1 MREQSILETAT
12 SGSIRFN
19 TDSSKLEI
27 YNGEAWWEIDATS
40 PELQTGGTRLLFGG
54 GYSNSPHPTMT
65 TIDFVNVDTTG
76 NASDFGD
83 LTQGRSA
90 ASGGASRTRGIF
102 QGGRNGPAPN
112 DGYNT
117 IDFVTFSST
126 GNAQNF
132 GDLTGETRNP
142 AKGGL
147 SDQTRSVFAG
157 GYSMPGQTRVNAMEY
172 ITIASTGNGVDFGD
186 TPSLELVWCYE
197 GSSPTRG
204 IYAGGSSPSRVNNI
218 NFITISTQGNSA
230 DFGDLTLARSNG
242 ASSMTNAVRMV
253 MAGGYAA
260 ASPHFVTVIDFVTIA
275 TLGDAIDFGDTS
287 GSNSGQASGSSKTRG
302 VHYIG
307 ANTTGNTL
315 EYIEI
320 MTTGNAIDFGDLNS
334 ARRVYGTTSNGH
346 GGLG

>member
-1 MREQSILETAT
+1 MTETRPIQPTPVGAL
-12 SGSIRFN
+12 RFN
-19 TDSSKLEI
+19 TDSSKLEYFDGNQYVNI
-27 YNGEAWWEIDATS
+27 TTDS
-40 PELQTGGTRLLFGG
+40 PEQNTGGTRLLFGG

-83 LTQGRSA
+83 LTQGRSS

-117 IDFVTFSST
+117 IDFVTFSTT

-142 AKGGL
+142 AKEGL
-147 SDQTRSVFAG
+147 SDQTRSIFAG
-157 GYSMPGQTRVNAMEY
+157 GYSMPGQSRVNAAEF

-186 TPSLELVWCYE
+186 TTETSVWTYG

-204 IYAGGSSPSRVNNI
+204 IYAGGSTPSRSNSMC
-218 NFITISTQGNSA
+218 FITISTQGNAA

-260 ASPHFVTVIDFVTIA
+260 ASPNFVTVIDFVTIA
-275 TLGDAIDFGDTS
+275 TLGDASDFGDTS

-302 VHYIG
+302 IHYIG
-307 ANTTGNTL
+307 GSTTGNTL
-315 EYIEI
+315 EYIQI
-320 MTTGNAIDFGDLNS
+320 MTAGNTTDFGDLNS
-334 ARRVYGTTSNGH
+334 ARRVYGTASNGH